1 MGSAETNKSVDN
13 KIRREEIK
21 TQEVDSSYQ
30 QQTVLNL
37 YNCGIT
43 PEIIA
48 LQLDL
53 TNKEVTNIIEKVI
66 NDDKRKEESIKRIS
80 DSNSLGM
87 FYLDSVI
94 DTERLIKD
102 AQKRMWKALKL
113 EPRFEIP
120 LEQTQEILE
129 QFRDS
134 RSHSLFYT

>member
-1 MGSAETNKSVDN
+1 MYTENNYTRGSAETNKSVDN
-13 KIRREEIK
+13 KLRREEIK
-21 TQEVDSSYQ
+21 TQEVNSSYQ

-53 TNKEVTNIIEKVI
+53 TDKEVISIIKKVI
-66 NDDKRKEESIKRIS
+66 KDDKRKEASIKRIS

-94 DTERLIKD
+94 DTERLING
-102 AQKRMWKALKL
+102 AQ
-113 EPRFEIP
+113 
-120 LEQTQEILE
+120 
-129 QFRDS
+129 
-134 RSHSLFYT
+134 